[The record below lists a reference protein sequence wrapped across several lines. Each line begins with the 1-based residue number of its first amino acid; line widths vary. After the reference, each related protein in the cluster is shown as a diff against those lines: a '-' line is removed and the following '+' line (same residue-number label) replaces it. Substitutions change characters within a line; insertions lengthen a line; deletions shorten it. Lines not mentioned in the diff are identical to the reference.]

1 MFIYGNTLS
10 VSYITFSDKIWTVK
24 VSLLYENKH
33 QITFQG
39 AYTKEKAKKLLVYLQ
54 FSSVLASNGLPL

>member
-39 AYTKEKAKKLLVYLQ
+39 AYTKEKAKKLLVY
-54 FSSVLASNGLPL
+54 S